1 MQAPKE
7 KDDDLLIKKEKHDE
21 TQIPCEILPLQE
33 SPQQLE
39 NLRVFILNSE
49 KIQKQMQL

>member
-21 TQIPCEILPLQE
+21 TQIPCEVLLLQE
-33 SPQQLE
+33 YPQQLE
-39 NLRVFILNSE
+39 NLMVFILNSE